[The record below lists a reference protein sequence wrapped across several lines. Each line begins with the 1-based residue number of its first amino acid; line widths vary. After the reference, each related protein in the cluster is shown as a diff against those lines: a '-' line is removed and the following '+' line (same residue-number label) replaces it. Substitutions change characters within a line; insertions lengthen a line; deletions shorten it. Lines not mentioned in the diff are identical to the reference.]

1 LAARRFGH
9 AGRMLERILPLF
21 CTHSPNRAT
30 STAHELDSAQVTP
43 ACLHP
48 PPRDTNCETRPPAST
63 DSVDPQ
69 IKRFGLAAPPDPR
82 SEHVHSPLLWSSSIF
97 VRCPPARRP
106 GGQAANI
113 DGTVGKSLRSASSPP
128 RTNAVPVGHGMC
140 PRAAAAQFDVFT
152 SWSDPPRL
160 SFTSEQPSSPPSRI
174 HPLIA
179 PRSTRRHMR
188 MNTIRNRSQK
198 RPEL

>member
-1 LAARRFGH
+1 MPSAAAPVPDPTPHPDQAACSPWRSALRRRSDTH
-9 AGRMLERILPLF
+9 IVARAGRMLKRILPFF

-43 ACLHP
+43 ACLNP

-63 DSVDPQ
+63 GSVDPQ

-82 SEHVHSPLLWSSSIF
+82 AEHVHSPLLWSSNIF
-97 VRCPPARRP
+97 VR
-106 GGQAANI
+106 
-113 DGTVGKSLRSASSPP
+113 
-128 RTNAVPVGHGMC
+128 C

-160 SFTSEQPSSPPSRI
+160 SFTSGQRCIPPAASTSNCPPSCTPTPA
-174 HPLIA
+174 HESGPEPL
-179 PRSTRRHMR
+179 
-188 MNTIRNRSQK
+188 
-198 RPEL
+198 PEAS